1 MGIPVQRGNRKG
13 RSFFAPASLGW
24 EISGGLRPD
33 PMPPVLLTDAA
44 VLLLRDQLVDKL
56 VQIVS
61 ELILHSL
68 ILQMAAQGVIP
79 PLIQPQGDLSAFH
92 STSPSF
98 SKTVCPSGLGA
109 FSGVFSTLGRAG
121 RLGLAGGGAL
131 RSRNSRTASGT
142 IRSYSSVSASFTRKY
157 NQVTDFGKFVDP
169 LADKLLVASALI
181 LFVEQKAMA
190 GWMVCVILARE
201 LIITSLRVVA
211 ANKGVVMA
219 ATWTGKVKTCVQI
232 GGIIVIYLYYIIT
245 GALANGVAFA
255 DGDGVTAVMVM
266 PHTDGMPLLLTIVGW
281 VVTLVTIYSGYDYL
295 KKNWDLI
302 KDGAVKAK

>member
-1 MGIPVQRGNRKG
+1 MTTANKITLTRIAMIP
-13 RSFFAPASLGW
+13 FF
-24 EISGGLRPD
+24 IYF
-33 PMPPVLLTDAA
+33 
-44 VLLLRDQLVDKL
+44 
-56 VQIVS
+56 
-61 ELILHSL
+61 
-68 ILQMAAQGVIP
+68 AAQPMFTQINDVLYFPTCTVI
-79 PLIQPQGDLSAFH
+79 
-92 STSPSF
+92 
-98 SKTVCPSGLGA
+98 
-109 FSGVFSTLGRAG
+109 
-121 RLGLAGGGAL
+121 AL
-131 RSRNSRTASGT
+131 
-142 IRSYSSVSASFTRKY
+142 VLFCVASFTDFLDGYVARKY

-295 KKNWDLI
+295 RKNWDLI

>member
-1 MGIPVQRGNRKG
+1 MTTANKITLTRIAMIPFFIYFAAQPMLNVEEYKFGIF
-13 RSFFAPASLGW
+13 SFPTCTLIA
-24 EISGGLRPD
+24 
-33 PMPPVLLTDAA
+33 
-44 VLLLRDQLVDKL
+44 
-56 VQIVS
+56 
-61 ELILHSL
+61 LILFC
-68 ILQMAAQGVIP
+68 V
-79 PLIQPQGDLSAFH
+79 
-92 STSPSF
+92 
-98 SKTVCPSGLGA
+98 
-109 FSGVFSTLGRAG
+109 
-121 RLGLAGGGAL
+121 
-131 RSRNSRTASGT
+131 
-142 IRSYSSVSASFTRKY
+142 ASFTDFLDGYVARKY

-169 LADKLLVASALI
+169 LADKLLVSSALI

-232 GGIIVIYLYYIIT
+232 GGIIIIYLHYIIF
-245 GALANGVAFA
+245 GAVA
-255 DGDGVTAVMVM
+255 DGESALYSIFAVRTEGDPV
-266 PHTDGMPLLLTIVGW
+266 LIVVGW

>member
-1 MGIPVQRGNRKG
+1 MTTANKITLTRIAMIP
-13 RSFFAPASLGW
+13 FF
-24 EISGGLRPD
+24 IYF
-33 PMPPVLLTDAA
+33 
-44 VLLLRDQLVDKL
+44 
-56 VQIVS
+56 
-61 ELILHSL
+61 
-68 ILQMAAQGVIP
+68 AAQPMLIIDETRYLAAFPTSTVI
-79 PLIQPQGDLSAFH
+79 
-92 STSPSF
+92 
-98 SKTVCPSGLGA
+98 
-109 FSGVFSTLGRAG
+109 
-121 RLGLAGGGAL
+121 AL
-131 RSRNSRTASGT
+131 
-142 IRSYSSVSASFTRKY
+142 VLFCVASFTDFLDGYVARKY

-232 GGIIVIYLYYIIT
+232 GGIIIIYLYYIIV
-245 GALANGVAFA
+245 GALASGAAGLCFVTA
-255 DGDGVTAVMVM
+255 DGPTSAIFVLRADGA
-266 PHTDGMPLLLTIVGW
+266 PLLLTIVGW

-302 KDGAVKAK
+302 KDGAVKPK

>member
-1 MGIPVQRGNRKG
+1 MTTANKITLTRIAMIPFFIYFAAQPMLNVEEYKVGIF
-13 RSFFAPASLGW
+13 SFPTCTL
-24 EISGGLRPD
+24 
-33 PMPPVLLTDAA
+33 
-44 VLLLRDQLVDKL
+44 
-56 VQIVS
+56 IV
-61 ELILHSL
+61 LILFC
-68 ILQMAAQGVIP
+68 V
-79 PLIQPQGDLSAFH
+79 
-92 STSPSF
+92 
-98 SKTVCPSGLGA
+98 
-109 FSGVFSTLGRAG
+109 
-121 RLGLAGGGAL
+121 
-131 RSRNSRTASGT
+131 
-142 IRSYSSVSASFTRKY
+142 ASFTDFLDGYVARKY

-169 LADKLLVASALI
+169 LADKLLVSSALI

-232 GGIIVIYLYYIIT
+232 GGIIIIYLHYIIF
-245 GALANGVAFA
+245 GAVA
-255 DGDGVTAVMVM
+255 DGESALYSIFAVRTAGDPVLIV
-266 PHTDGMPLLLTIVGW
+266 VGW

>member
-1 MGIPVQRGNRKG
+1 MTTANKITLTRIAMIPFFIYFAAQPMLNVEEYKVGIF
-13 RSFFAPASLGW
+13 SFPTCTLIA
-24 EISGGLRPD
+24 
-33 PMPPVLLTDAA
+33 
-44 VLLLRDQLVDKL
+44 
-56 VQIVS
+56 
-61 ELILHSL
+61 LILFC
-68 ILQMAAQGVIP
+68 V
-79 PLIQPQGDLSAFH
+79 
-92 STSPSF
+92 
-98 SKTVCPSGLGA
+98 
-109 FSGVFSTLGRAG
+109 
-121 RLGLAGGGAL
+121 
-131 RSRNSRTASGT
+131 
-142 IRSYSSVSASFTRKY
+142 ASFTDFLDGYVARKY

-232 GGIIVIYLYYIIT
+232 GGIIIIYLHYIIF
-245 GALANGVAFA
+245 GAVDGESALYSIFA
-255 DGDGVTAVMVM
+255 VRTEGDPVLIV
-266 PHTDGMPLLLTIVGW
+266 VGW

>member
-1 MGIPVQRGNRKG
+1 MTTANKITLTRIAMIPFFIYFAAQPMLNVDTTAYQV
-13 RSFFAPASLGW
+13 SFPTCTLIA
-24 EISGGLRPD
+24 
-33 PMPPVLLTDAA
+33 
-44 VLLLRDQLVDKL
+44 
-56 VQIVS
+56 
-61 ELILHSL
+61 LILFC
-68 ILQMAAQGVIP
+68 V
-79 PLIQPQGDLSAFH
+79 
-92 STSPSF
+92 
-98 SKTVCPSGLGA
+98 
-109 FSGVFSTLGRAG
+109 
-121 RLGLAGGGAL
+121 
-131 RSRNSRTASGT
+131 
-142 IRSYSSVSASFTRKY
+142 ASFTDFLDGYVARKY

-211 ANKGVVMA
+211 ANKGRVLA

-232 GGIIVIYLYYIIT
+232 GGIIIIYLHYIIY
-245 GALANGVAFA
+245 GALLTKSNISFGAILAVQANDDPV
-255 DGDGVTAVMVM
+255 
-266 PHTDGMPLLLTIVGW
+266 LTVVGW

>member
-1 MGIPVQRGNRKG
+1 MNTANKITMIRVVLVPIFMVLFMIDNVMCHYAALGV
-13 RSFFAPASLGW
+13 FVLAS
-24 EISGGLRPD
+24 I
-33 PMPPVLLTDAA
+33 TDAIDGHVA
-44 VLLLRDQLVDKL
+44 
-56 VQIVS
+56 
-61 ELILHSL
+61 
-68 ILQMAAQGVIP
+68 
-79 PLIQPQGDLSAFH
+79 
-92 STSPSF
+92 
-98 SKTVCPSGLGA
+98 
-109 FSGVFSTLGRAG
+109 
-121 RLGLAGGGAL
+121 
-131 RSRNSRTASGT
+131 
-142 IRSYSSVSASFTRKY
+142 RKY
-157 NQVTDFGKFVDP
+157 NQVTTFGKFVDP

-295 KKNWDLI
+295 RKNWDLI

>member
-1 MGIPVQRGNRKG
+1 MTTANKITLTRIAMIPFFIYFAAQPMLNTAEYTRGIYP
-13 RSFFAPASLGW
+13 FPTCTLIA
-24 EISGGLRPD
+24 
-33 PMPPVLLTDAA
+33 
-44 VLLLRDQLVDKL
+44 
-56 VQIVS
+56 
-61 ELILHSL
+61 LILFC
-68 ILQMAAQGVIP
+68 V
-79 PLIQPQGDLSAFH
+79 
-92 STSPSF
+92 
-98 SKTVCPSGLGA
+98 
-109 FSGVFSTLGRAG
+109 
-121 RLGLAGGGAL
+121 
-131 RSRNSRTASGT
+131 
-142 IRSYSSVSASFTRKY
+142 ASFTDFLDGYVARKY

-190 GWMVCVILARE
+190 GWMVCIILARE

-232 GGIIVIYLYYIIT
+232 GGIIIIYLYYIIV
-245 GALANGVAFA
+245 GALASGAAGRGFVTA
-255 DGDGVTAVMVM
+255 DGPTSAIFVLRADGA
-266 PHTDGMPLLLTIVGW
+266 PLLLTIVGW

>member
-1 MGIPVQRGNRKG
+1 MTTANKITLTRIAMIPFFIYFAAQPMLNVEEYKVGIF
-13 RSFFAPASLGW
+13 SFPTCTLIA
-24 EISGGLRPD
+24 
-33 PMPPVLLTDAA
+33 
-44 VLLLRDQLVDKL
+44 
-56 VQIVS
+56 
-61 ELILHSL
+61 LILFC
-68 ILQMAAQGVIP
+68 V
-79 PLIQPQGDLSAFH
+79 
-92 STSPSF
+92 
-98 SKTVCPSGLGA
+98 
-109 FSGVFSTLGRAG
+109 
-121 RLGLAGGGAL
+121 
-131 RSRNSRTASGT
+131 
-142 IRSYSSVSASFTRKY
+142 ASFTDFLDGYVARKY

-169 LADKLLVASALI
+169 LADNLLVASALI

-232 GGIIVIYLYYIIT
+232 GGIIIIYLHYIIF
-245 GALANGVAFA
+245 GAVA
-255 DGDGVTAVMVM
+255 DGESALYSIFAVRTEGDPV
-266 PHTDGMPLLLTIVGW
+266 LIVVGW

>member
-1 MGIPVQRGNRKG
+1 MTTANKITLTRIAMIP
-13 RSFFAPASLGW
+13 FF
-24 EISGGLRPD
+24 IYF
-33 PMPPVLLTDAA
+33 
-44 VLLLRDQLVDKL
+44 
-56 VQIVS
+56 
-61 ELILHSL
+61 
-68 ILQMAAQGVIP
+68 AAQPMLIIDETRYLAAFPTSTVI
-79 PLIQPQGDLSAFH
+79 
-92 STSPSF
+92 
-98 SKTVCPSGLGA
+98 
-109 FSGVFSTLGRAG
+109 
-121 RLGLAGGGAL
+121 AL
-131 RSRNSRTASGT
+131 
-142 IRSYSSVSASFTRKY
+142 VLFCVASFTDFLDGYVARKY

-232 GGIIVIYLYYIIT
+232 GGIIVIYLYYIIV
-245 GALANGVAFA
+245 GALASGAAGLCFVTA
-255 DGDGVTAVMVM
+255 DGPTSAIFVLRADGA
-266 PHTDGMPLLLTIVGW
+266 PLLLTIVGW

>member
-1 MGIPVQRGNRKG
+1 MTTANKITLTRIAMIPFFIYFAAQPMLNVEEYKVGIF
-13 RSFFAPASLGW
+13 SFPTCTLIA
-24 EISGGLRPD
+24 
-33 PMPPVLLTDAA
+33 
-44 VLLLRDQLVDKL
+44 
-56 VQIVS
+56 
-61 ELILHSL
+61 LILFC
-68 ILQMAAQGVIP
+68 V
-79 PLIQPQGDLSAFH
+79 
-92 STSPSF
+92 
-98 SKTVCPSGLGA
+98 
-109 FSGVFSTLGRAG
+109 
-121 RLGLAGGGAL
+121 
-131 RSRNSRTASGT
+131 
-142 IRSYSSVSASFTRKY
+142 ASFTDFLDGYGARKY

-232 GGIIVIYLYYIIT
+232 GGIIIIYLHYIIF
-245 GALANGVAFA
+245 GAVA
-255 DGDGVTAVMVM
+255 DGESALYSIFAVRTEGDPV
-266 PHTDGMPLLLTIVGW
+266 LIVVGW